1 MLNVAWLTTVGKR
14 MATLLSVPQLAS
26 RLAMSRH
33 HVWRLCREG
42 DLPHTRINGR
52 TIRFDAEEID
62 AWIARG
68 KQPLKKQEEAQ

>member
-1 MLNVAWLTTVGKR
+1 

-42 DLPHTRINGR
+42 EIPHTRINGR
-52 TIRFDAEEID
+52 TIRFDADEID

-68 KQPLKKQEEAQ
+68 KQPLKKQEAAK

>member
-1 MLNVAWLTTVGKR
+1 MLNVAWLTGVGKR

-42 DLPHTRINGR
+42 KIQHTRINGR
-52 TIRFDAEEID
+52 TIRFDADEID
-62 AWIARG
+62 AWIASG
-68 KQPLKKQEEAQ
+68 NQPLKKQGDAK